1 MFNSIN
7 TKNKNIDIKSSLI
20 PIRMRQKVFNKSKKN
35 VISKKEST
43 NNSSRLNAS
52 PNISPYNISNL
63 INNNNLSPVMNPKRK
78 SLFSQKNISNKLEET
93 LIFSNKKL
101 NFENISSTSADSFEI
116 KSSYKNLNQISEGDY
131 IKNKNLQ
138 KKTIKFI
145 KNYEKEKNIKK
156 TKKIDLKALMK
167 GNKDEDHFK
176 KIEEEVHTAKTKIA
190 KYLLKKNKILE
201 KNNDS
206 KSLKI
211 NVNDSFKSQLKF
223 GIKNN
228 RNSNDNIDFNNS
240 SLIGIN
246 SIIGNPDDTLTKL
259 NCNEAIKNDFK
270 ENSKFKKKNIKSLT
284 LEKKK

>member
-1 MFNSIN
+1 MGCISIRCN
-7 TKNKNIDIKSSLI
+7 
-20 PIRMRQKVFNKSKKN
+20 
-35 VISKKEST
+35 
-43 NNSSRLNAS
+43 
-52 PNISPYNISNL
+52 
-63 INNNNLSPVMNPKRK
+63 PV
-78 SLFSQKNISNKLEET
+78 LL
-93 LIFSNKKL
+93 
-101 NFENISSTSADSFEI
+101 
-116 KSSYKNLNQISEGDY
+116 
-131 IKNKNLQ
+131 
-138 KKTIKFI
+138 
-145 KNYEKEKNIKK
+145 
-156 TKKIDLKALMK
+156 K
-167 GNKDEDHFK
+167 GNKNEDHFK

-246 SIIGNPDDTLTKL
+246 SFIGNPDDTLTKL
-259 NCNEAIKNDFK
+259 NCNEAIKNNFK